1 MGAGHVNV
9 GHNFRSRFLFGRE
22 SRMEKRTLKPRQA
35 MKESVPPRQMGSIA
49 KSNGPYFE
57 PISVLFHDKS
67 LAELIA

>member
-1 MGAGHVNV
+1 
-9 GHNFRSRFLFGRE
+9 
-22 SRMEKRTLKPRQA
+22 MEKRTLKPRQA